1 MDTSSRAAV
10 EVGEP
15 RGLDDAASDAREDYA
30 LTPVPADARL
40 AWPSIL
46 NVTIGIAGAMIF
58 LQVSGQMALT
68 YGTVNALAASAYATL
83 ATGALAV
90 CFAYFAATTGL
101 NSNLM
106 ARGAGYGFV
115 GAALTSLIYASN
127 FIVLAAIEG
136 SIIAQAIHA
145 YVPAAPVWLLMVL
158 ITIANIALNW
168 YGMKQ
173 LDQFQKYSLP
183 IYLVLLVAAI
193 VLASRMAPAAAASGW
208 LTFLPAGARVGGAG
222 LLTCIGILN
231 GIVGVQSLL
240 TADYA
245 RFIRRNELGIGTL
258 MVGLVPQL
266 ASYFIMGLVGC
277 WFALR
282 FRESNPGI
290 YMVAVMGIWGALY
303 TVLSQT
309 RINVINVYSGSL
321 SLANFFAR
329 IFGFAP
335 GRVFWV
341 VGAAV
346 LALVTMLLNVLDVVG
361 PVLTFQGVF
370 MFAWAASML
379 ADLVVVKTWLRIGT
393 TTIEYR
399 QDRLPAWNPVGSIA
413 LVAGSLVGG
422 YLALAGRTPAVV
434 ATSAFVAGAIS
445 FTLHV
450 ALALMT
456 RGRFDRVDA

>member
-1 MDTSSRAAV
+1 
-10 EVGEP
+10 
-15 RGLDDAASDAREDYA
+15 
-30 LTPVPADARL
+30 
-40 AWPSIL
+40 
-46 NVTIGIAGAMIF
+46 
-58 LQVSGQMALT
+58 
-68 YGTVNALAASAYATL
+68 
-83 ATGALAV
+83 
-90 CFAYFAATTGL
+90 
-101 NSNLM
+101 
-106 ARGAGYGFV
+106 
-115 GAALTSLIYASN
+115 
-127 FIVLAAIEG
+127 
-136 SIIAQAIHA
+136 
-145 YVPAAPVWLLMVL
+145 
-158 ITIANIALNW
+158 
-168 YGMKQ
+168 MKQ

-183 IYLVLLVAAI
+183 IYVVLLVAAI
-193 VLASRMAPAAAASGW
+193 VLASRMVPAAGSSGW

-266 ASYFIMGLVGC
+266 ASYFLMGLVGC

-290 YMVAVMGIWGALY
+290 YMVAVMGIWGAVY

-341 VGAAV
+341 VGAAA

-399 QDRLPAWNPVGSIA
+399 QDRLPAWNPVGSVA

-422 YLALAGRTPAVV
+422 YLALAARTPALA

-450 ALALMT
+450 VLAVIT

>member
-1 MDTSSRAAV
+1 MATATGRVAAADTA
-10 EVGEP
+10 
-15 RGLDDAASDAREDYA
+15 GLDADERDRREDFA
-30 LTPVPADARL
+30 LTPVPFDARL
-40 AWPSIL
+40 SWPSIL

-68 YGTVNALAASAYATL
+68 YGTVNTLAASAYATVATAVL
-83 ATGALAV
+83 AIS
-90 CFAYFAATTGL
+90 FAYFAATTGL

-145 YVPAAPVWLLMVL
+145 YVPAAPVWLLMVAISVL
-158 ITIANIALNW
+158 NIALNW

-183 IYLVLLVAAI
+183 VYVALLVAAI
-193 VLASRMAPAAAASGW
+193 ALAARSESAGAPGW
-208 LTFLPAGARVGGAG
+208 LTFLPDGGRIGGAG
-222 LLTCIGILN
+222 LLTCVGILN

-245 RFIRRNELGIGTL
+245 RFIRKSELRIGTV
-258 MVGLVPQL
+258 MVGFLPQL
-266 ASYFIMGLVGC
+266 ASYFVMGLVGC

-282 FRESNPGI
+282 FRESNPGV
-290 YMVAVMGIWGALY
+290 YMVAVMGVWGAVY

-341 VGAAV
+341 VAAGV
-346 LALVTMLLNVLDVVG
+346 LSLATMLLNVLDYVG

-379 ADLVVVKTWLRIGT
+379 ADLVVVKGWLGIGVT
-393 TTIEYR
+393 SIEYR
-399 QDRLPAWNPVGSIA
+399 QDRLRAWNPVGCTA
-413 LVAGSLVGG
+413 LISGSAVGG
-422 YLALAGRTPAVV
+422 YLALASGSPSLV
-434 ATSAFVAGAIS
+434 AGSAFVAGAMA
-445 FTLHV
+445 FAVHV
-450 ALALMT
+450 ALALVT
-456 RGRFDRVDA
+456 QGRFDRIEA

>member
-1 MDTSSRAAV
+1 MVTSTSTGVR
-10 EVGEP
+10 VGSP
-15 RGLDDAASDAREDYA
+15 ASASAGDEDAREDFA
-30 LTPVPADARL
+30 LAAVPLDARL
-40 AWPSIL
+40 PWSSIL

-68 YGTVNALAASAYATL
+68 YGTVNALAASAYATVATAVL
-83 ATGALAV
+83 AI
-90 CFAYFAATTGL
+90 CFAYFSATSGL

-127 FIVLAAIEG
+127 FVVLAAIEG

-145 YVPAAPVWLLMVL
+145 YVPAAPVWALMVAVS
-158 ITIANIALNW
+158 IMNVALNW

-183 IYLVLLVAAI
+183 VYVVLLGAAI
-193 VLASRMAPAAAASGW
+193 VLAARQDAPAGPFW
-208 LTFLPAGARVGGAG
+208 LTFLPSGMRVGGSS

-245 RFIRRNELGIGTL
+245 RFIRRSELRVGTV
-258 MVGLVPQL
+258 MVGLLPQV

-282 FRESNPGI
+282 FRESNPGV
-290 YMVAVMGIWGALY
+290 YMVAIMGIWGALY

-329 IFGFAP
+329 VVGFVP

-341 VGAAV
+341 VVAGGLS
-346 LALVTMLLNVLDVVG
+346 LATMLLNVLAYVG

-379 ADLVVVKTWLRIGT
+379 ADLVIVKSWLRIGSR
-393 TTIEYR
+393 TIEYR
-399 QDRLPAWNPVGSIA
+399 QEFLPAWNPVGCTA
-413 LVAGSLVGG
+413 LVAGSLIGG
-422 YLALAGRTPAVV
+422 YLALASHSPALT
-434 ATSAFVAGAIS
+434 ATSAFVAGAVAFVVHVS
-445 FTLHV
+445 LAVVLH
-450 ALALMT
+450 
-456 RGRFDRVDA
+456 GRYDHVNR